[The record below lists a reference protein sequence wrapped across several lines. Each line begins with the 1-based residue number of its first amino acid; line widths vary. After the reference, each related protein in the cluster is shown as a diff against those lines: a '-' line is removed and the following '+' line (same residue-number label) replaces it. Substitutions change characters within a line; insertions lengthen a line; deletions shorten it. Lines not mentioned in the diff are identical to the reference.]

1 MNTFLNGG
9 IYLKKW
15 MAGVIIG
22 SGLLLLS
29 ACGGVDVVDYVDVT
43 FSGNDTEGTADYEV
57 DQVKMLS
64 DAFDIDPDT
73 NPENVNEETIKEA
86 QDAQVAYEVI
96 LSQTEALSNGDKITV
111 EVIVDEDK
119 TNKLEGGK
127 KTIKVSGLKEAK
139 D

>member
-1 MNTFLNGG
+1 
-9 IYLKKW
+9 

>member
-1 MNTFLNGG
+1 
-9 IYLKKW
+9 LKKW